1 MDIFRFLI
9 LILFFSS
16 DLTFSQDIKWMSLE
30 KALEAQK
37 VLPKKIIMDVY
48 TTWCGPCRLLDK
60 KTFGNPDVSRYISQN
75 FYAVKFNAEGDEEIF
90 FYDKKFSN
98 PNYNPDR
105 KGRNS
110 THDFTKFLGIRGYP
124 TIIFFSE
131 EGDPIIPLTGY
142 FNVRQ
147 IEPYLKM
154 IKRGDYAV
162 FKDSDDIEK
171 YIENFAYRFRQ

>member
-16 DLTFSQDIKWMSLE
+16 DLTFSQNIKWMSLE

>member
-1 MDIFRFLI
+1 MFRFLA
-9 LILFFSS
+9 LILFFSLE
-16 DLTFSQDIKWMSLE
+16 LTFSQDIKWMSLE

-48 TTWCGPCRLLDK
+48 TKWCGPCRLLDK

>member
-1 MDIFRFLI
+1 MFRALI
-9 LILFFSS
+9 IILFFS
-16 DLTFSQDIKWMSLE
+16 LNFIFSQDIKWMSLE

-75 FYAVKFNAEGDEEIF
+75 FYAVKFNAEGDEKIF

-124 TIIFFSE
+124 TIVFFSE

>member
-1 MDIFRFLI
+1 MDIFRFLV
-9 LILFFSS
+9 LILFFSL

-98 PNYNPDR
+98 PNYNKDR

>member
-1 MDIFRFLI
+1 MGITKNF
-9 LILFFSS
+9 ILFFVFI
-16 DLTFSQDIKWMSLE
+16 TNIFYAQQIEWMSLGE
-30 KALEAQK
+30 ALKAQK
-37 VLPKKIIMDVY
+37 INPKKIIMDVY
-48 TTWCGPCRLLDK
+48 TNWCGPCRLLDK
-60 KTFGNPDVSRYISQN
+60 KTFGNPDVSRYITQN

-90 FYDKKFSN
+90 FYDKKYSN

-110 THDFTKFLGIRGYP
+110 THDFTIFLGIRGYP

-131 EGDPIIPLTGY
+131 EGDPIIPLTGF
-142 FNVRQ
+142 FNVKQ

-171 YIENFAYRFRQ
+171 YIENFSYKFRQ

>member
-1 MDIFRFLI
+1 MFRVLVI
-9 LILFFSS
+9 ILFFP
-16 DLTFSQDIKWMSLE
+16 LNLIFSQDIKWMPLE

-154 IKRGDYAV
+154 IKRGDYSV

>member
-1 MDIFRFLI
+1 MDIFRFLV
-9 LILFFSS
+9 LILFFSL

-90 FYDKKFSN
+90 FYDKKYSN

-131 EGDPIIPLTGY
+131 QGDPIIPLTGY

-154 IKRGDYAV
+154 IKRGDFAV

-171 YIENFAYRFRQ
+171 YIENFNYRFRQ

>member
-1 MDIFRFLI
+1 MDMFRFLA
-9 LILFFSS
+9 LILFFSLE
-16 DLTFSQDIKWMSLE
+16 LTFSQDIKWMSLE

-37 VLPKKIIMDVY
+37 VTPKKIIMDVY

-162 FKDSDDIEK
+162 FKDSDDIER
-171 YIENFAYRFRQ
+171 YIENFAYKFRQ

>member
-1 MDIFRFLI
+1 MDIFRFLV
-9 LILFFSS
+9 LILFFSL

>member
-1 MDIFRFLI
+1 MGITKNF
-9 LILFFSS
+9 ILFFVFI
-16 DLTFSQDIKWMSLE
+16 TNIFYAQQIEWMSLGE
-30 KALEAQK
+30 ALKAQK
-37 VLPKKIIMDVY
+37 IKPKKIIMDVY
-48 TTWCGPCRLLDK
+48 TKWCGPCRLLDK
-60 KTFGNPDVSRYISQN
+60 KTFGNPDVSRYITQN
-75 FYAVKFNAEGDEEIF
+75 FYAVKFNAEGNEEII

-110 THDFTKFLGIRGYP
+110 THDFTIFLGIRGYP

-131 EGDPIIPLTGY
+131 EGDPIIPLTGF
-142 FNVRQ
+142 FNVKQ

-171 YIENFAYRFRQ
+171 YIENFSYKFRQ

>member
-1 MDIFRFLI
+1 MDIFRFLV

>member
-1 MDIFRFLI
+1 MDIFRFLV
-9 LILFFSS
+9 LILFFSL

-124 TIIFFSE
+124 TIVFFSE

>member
-1 MDIFRFLI
+1 MDMFRFLV
-9 LILFFSS
+9 LILFFSL
-16 DLTFSQDIKWMSLE
+16 DLVFSQDIKWMSLE

-37 VLPKKIIMDVY
+37 VIPKKIIMDVY

-60 KTFGNPDVSRYISQN
+60 KTFGNPDVSRYISQY

-110 THDFTKFLGIRGYP
+110 THDFTKFLGIKGYP

-162 FKDSDDIEK
+162 FKDSDDIER

>member
-1 MDIFRFLI
+1 MDMFRFLV
-9 LILFFSS
+9 LILFFTL

-37 VLPKKIIMDVY
+37 ILPKKIIMDVY

>member
-1 MDIFRFLI
+1 MDIFRFLV
-9 LILFFSS
+9 LILFFSL

-37 VLPKKIIMDVY
+37 VIPKKIIMDVY

>member
-1 MDIFRFLI
+1 MDMFRVLI
-9 LILFFSS
+9 IILFFSLNFS
-16 DLTFSQDIKWMSLE
+16 FSQDIKWMSLE

-75 FYAVKFNAEGDEEIF
+75 FYAVKFNAEGDEKIF

-124 TIIFFSE
+124 TIVFFSE

>member
-1 MDIFRFLI
+1 MDIFRFLV
-9 LILFFSS
+9 LILFFSL

-171 YIENFAYRFRQ
+171 YIENFAYRFRH

>member
-1 MDIFRFLI
+1 MDIFRFLV
-9 LILFFSS
+9 LILFFSL

-98 PNYNPDR
+98 PNYNPER

>member
-1 MDIFRFLI
+1 MDIFRFLV
-9 LILFFSS
+9 LILFFSL

-90 FYDKKFSN
+90 FYDKKYSN

-131 EGDPIIPLTGY
+131 QGDPIIPLTGY

-171 YIENFAYRFRQ
+171 YIENFNYRFRQ

>member
-1 MDIFRFLI
+1 MGITKTAI
-9 LILFFSS
+9 LLFFFILNISY
-16 DLTFSQDIKWMSLE
+16 SQQIKWMSLDE
-30 KALEAQK
+30 ALKAQK
-37 VLPKKIIMDVY
+37 IEPKKIIMDVY
-48 TTWCGPCRLLDK
+48 TNWCGPCRLLDK
-60 KTFGNPDVSRYISQN
+60 KTFGNFDVSRYISQN
-75 FYAVKFNAEGDEEIF
+75 FYAVKFNAEGEEEIF

-98 PNYNPDR
+98 PNYDPNR

-124 TIIFFSE
+124 TIVFFSE
-131 EGDPIIPLTGY
+131 EGDPIMPLTGY

-171 YIENFAYRFRQ
+171 YIENFSYRFRQ

>member
-1 MDIFRFLI
+1 MDIFRFLV
-9 LILFFSS
+9 LTLFFSL

-48 TTWCGPCRLLDK
+48 TSWCGPCRLLDK

>member
-1 MDIFRFLI
+1 MGITKNF
-9 LILFFSS
+9 ILFFVFI
-16 DLTFSQDIKWMSLE
+16 TNIFYAQQIEWMSLGE
-30 KALEAQK
+30 ALKAQK
-37 VLPKKIIMDVY
+37 IKPKKIIMDVY
-48 TTWCGPCRLLDK
+48 TKWCGPCRLLDK
-60 KTFGNPDVSRYISQN
+60 KTFGNPDVSRYITQN

-90 FYDKKFSN
+90 FYDKKYSN

-110 THDFTKFLGIRGYP
+110 THDFTIFLGIRGYP

-131 EGDPIIPLTGY
+131 EGDPIIPLTGF
-142 FNVRQ
+142 FNVKQ

-162 FKDSDDIEK
+162 FSDSEDIEK
-171 YIENFAYRFRQ
+171 YIANFSYRFRQ

>member
-1 MDIFRFLI
+1 MDISRFLV
-9 LILFFSS
+9 LILFFSL

>member
-1 MDIFRFLI
+1 MDIFRFLV
-9 LILFFSS
+9 LILFFSL

-37 VLPKKIIMDVY
+37 VIPKKIIMDVY

-98 PNYNPDR
+98 PNYNPER

-124 TIIFFSE
+124 TIVFFSE

-171 YIENFAYRFRQ
+171 YIENFTYRFRQ

>member
-1 MDIFRFLI
+1 MGIIKTSI
-9 LILFFSS
+9 LIFFFVLKISY
-16 DLTFSQDIKWMSLE
+16 SQQINWMSLDE
-30 KALEAQK
+30 ALKAQK
-37 VLPKKIIMDVY
+37 IEPKKIIMDVY
-48 TTWCGPCRLLDK
+48 TNWCGPCRLLDK
-60 KTFGNPDVSRYISQN
+60 KTFGNLDVSRYISQN

-90 FYDKKFSN
+90 FYDKKFYNS
-98 PNYNPDR
+98 NYNPNR

-110 THDFTKFLGIRGYP
+110 THDFTKFLGIKGYP
-124 TIIFFSE
+124 TIVFFSE

-162 FKDSDDIEK
+162 FKNSDDIEK
-171 YIENFAYRFRQ
+171 YIENFSYRFRQ

>member
-1 MDIFRFLI
+1 MFRFLA
-9 LILFFSS
+9 LILFFSL

>member
-1 MDIFRFLI
+1 MFRFLV
-9 LILFFSS
+9 LILFFSL

-30 KALEAQK
+30 KALETQK
-37 VLPKKIIMDVY
+37 VIPKKIIMDVY

>member
-1 MDIFRFLI
+1 MGTTKINFLI
-9 LILFFSS
+9 FLF
-16 DLTFSQDIKWMSLE
+16 TINVNYSQQIKWMSLGE
-30 KALEAQK
+30 ALEAQK
-37 VLPKKIIMDVY
+37 IKPKKIIMDVY

-60 KTFGNPDVSRYISQN
+60 KTFGNRDVSRYISQN
-75 FYAVKFNAEGDEEIF
+75 FYAVKFNAEGNEEIF
-90 FYDKKFSN
+90 FYDKKYSN
-98 PNYNPDR
+98 LNFNPDR
-105 KGRNS
+105 RGRNS

-142 FNVRQ
+142 FTVKQ
-147 IEPYLKM
+147 LEPYLKM

-171 YIENFAYRFRQ
+171 YIENFIYRFRY